1 MEPNNGLSGA
11 KIALLV
17 DFDNVVLGLEDP
29 GFDIELVVNAL
40 RERGTIVLGRVY
52 GDWYRHNRHRRRLM
66 EQGLELVETPAFG
79 PVIKNSADIRIALDG
94 FEIGLTQSHIDTFAI
109 VSGDSDFLPL
119 IKKLQSLGR
128 RVLVICGNRFTSD
141 MLRRNCNE
149 FISYEN
155 LLAQSVGATEDAT
168 TLEGAF
174 ALLHRAME
182 ALRERGTEIRGSG
195 VKQMM
200 IQLNP
205 VFSERTFGCTQFR
218 QFLQKAVQNGVVK
231 LGPRDKVSGEFHVLL
246 PDEDEGPIQQKM
258 DRRAENRARR
268 DEKIATIAARVEA
281 IPVPELTIEEDDEIN
296 VDIELDATADSI
308 DTVETDYYAETES
321 NGNGEFDGGA
331 VFADGAFGYDPET
344 MAEAQTES
352 LQEIAQNT
360 IARAELISR
369 GLRPSNRRF
378 SGKGGR
384 PPLDLGDI
392 SDFDDAPQELEAETA
407 TEAEVEVVSNEAE
420 AVAEVAAQ
428 EVPATEGRRLR
439 TRRRRRSASGQ
450 ITVVSDGVVPNDQDA
465 PEFASDE
472 ASAEAETTGMVEAA
486 DTFGDS
492 QSPISVEPIG
502 TALESD
508 TEAPVNGV
516 LPVEAPT
523 EAIAEVQTALEAL
536 EEIAPA
542 AEATEPTAIEVT
554 TESEGVTVEAI
565 APALPE
571 ENAELPT
578 ADPAGVPAVQ
588 AEAQAEAPAKPKRR
602 RPSRAKKAVATEE
615 AATPPIV
622 EAMAEP
628 GDAVSS
634 EAAPPVDS
642 VSITTEALPVGD
654 TEPTAGA
661 DAALATESTAS
672 IDTIAEATPAKP
684 KRRRPS
690 RAKKAVATEETAPAE
705 NSE

>member
-174 ALLHRAME
+174 SLLHRAMA

-218 QFLQKAVQNGVVK
+218 QFLQKAVYNGIVK
-231 LGPRDKVSGEFHVLL
+231 LGPRDKTSGEFHVLL
-246 PDEDEGPIQQKM
+246 PDEDEAPIQQKVE
-258 DRRAENRARR
+258 RRQENRARR
-268 DEKIATIAARVEA
+268 DDKLSQIAARIQA
-281 IPVPELTIEEDDEIN
+281 IPVEVSVEDDDNVGVEIE
-296 VDIELDATADSI
+296 VDAVADGL
-308 DTVETDYYAETES
+308 ES
-321 NGNGEFDGGA
+321 DDFVSEDSEFEGGH
-331 VFADGAFGYDPET
+331 VFADDAFGYDPET
-344 MAEAQTES
+344 MAQARTES

-360 IARAELISR
+360 IARSELLAR
-369 GLRPSNRRF
+369 GLRPSKRRF
-378 SGKGGR
+378 SGQSGR
-384 PPLDLGDI
+384 PLLDI
-392 SDFDDAPQELEAETA
+392 NESERASRPIEDDEEETF
-407 TEAEVEVVSNEAE
+407 EVEAGEIDAGEVETPEIQTPVAPAAE
-420 AVAEVAAQ
+420 N
-428 EVPATEGRRLR
+428 RRLR
-439 TRRRRRSASGQ
+439 SRRRRRSASGQ
-450 ITVVSDGVVPNDQDA
+450 ITVVADETAPTESTTEDTPSAISSDETANDASSVGDGPDEEAPRESIAQDA
-465 PEFASDE
+465 KNTDESELEFSHDLLN
-472 ASAEAETTGMVEAA
+472 VEEE
-486 DTFGDS
+486 S
-492 QSPISVEPIG
+492 NVEV
-502 TALESD
+502 
-508 TEAPVNGV
+508 TEQ
-516 LPVEAPT
+516 VEAPE
-523 EAIAEVQTALEAL
+523 EAVADIQSALDELQGAENETLD
-536 EEIAPA
+536 
-542 AEATEPTAIEVT
+542 
-554 TESEGVTVEAI
+554 ESKGITVEAD

-571 ENAELPT
+571 ASANVET
-578 ADPAGVPAVQ
+578 SDPSGVPAKAKRRRPSRSKKAALGAETEAVPVVDDVQ
-588 AEAQAEAPAKPKRR
+588 AEVAEAQPEVEAQVAETPVEVAPEAQADIAPETEVAPAKPRRR
-602 RPSRAKKAVATEE
+602 RPSRAKKSDVDSEK
-615 AATPPIV
+615 
-622 EAMAEP
+622 
-628 GDAVSS
+628 SS
-634 EAAPPVDS
+634 E
-642 VSITTEALPVGD
+642 
-654 TEPTAGA
+654 
-661 DAALATESTAS
+661 
-672 IDTIAEATPAKP
+672 
-684 KRRRPS
+684 
-690 RAKKAVATEETAPAE
+690 
-705 NSE
+705 